1 MSSFGAISHLNATL
15 NRGVWRPAFR
25 RPSPPGTGLDRAG
38 RRVQSRS
45 LGGGTFVLGM
55 ALLGF
60 PFPEVIRRH
69 RINTEVIWTESRTP

>member
-1 MSSFGAISHLNATL
+1 MSSFGAISRLNAAL

-25 RPSPPGTGLDRAG
+25 QPSPPGTGLDRAE

-45 LGGGTFVLGM
+45 VGGGTFVLGM

-69 RINTEVIWTESRTP
+69 RINTEVM